1 MRLFDFA
8 LAPNPRRVRMFL
20 AEKSVEIPLVQVNTR
35 EREQFEE
42 SFKAINPL
50 SMVPVLELDD
60 GTCIAESV
68 AICRYIEETHPQP
81 PLMGTDAKSR
91 AIVEMWNR
99 RVEFLGYAPTAEVV
113 RNSLPMFEDR
123 GLSGVPA
130 GVPQIPA
137 LVERGRQSLGRF
149 FTLLDRQLADNPFV
163 AGTAFTIVDITAFVT
178 IEFAKRA
185 DVQIPDH
192 GTDNVLRWHAE
203 IASRPS
209 AAA

>member
-35 EREQFEE
+35 EREQFEP
-42 SFKAINPL
+42 SFSAVNPL
-50 SMVPVLELDD
+50 NAVPVLELDD

-68 AICRYIEETHPQP
+68 AICRYIEEVHPEP
-81 PLMGTDAKSR
+81 PLMGTDAKDK

-99 RVEFLGYAPTAEVV
+99 RMELVGYAATAETV
-113 RNSLPMFEDR
+113 RNALPMFEDR
-123 GLSGVPA
+123 GLSGVPG

-137 LVERGRQSLGRF
+137 LVDRGKQTLGRF
-149 FTLLDRQLADNPFV
+149 FGLLDRQLADNAFV
-163 AGTAFTIVDITAFVT
+163 AGEAFTIADITAFVT
-178 IEFAKRA
+178 IEFAKRV
-185 DVQIPDH
+185 DVEIP
-192 GTDNVLRWHAE
+192 GSGADNVLHWQAE

-209 AAA
+209 ASA

>member
-68 AICRYIEETHPQP
+68 AICRYIEEIHPQP
-81 PLMGTDAKSR
+81 PLMGTDAKNR

-137 LVERGRQSLGRF
+137 LVERGKQSLGRF
-149 FTLLDRQLADNPFV
+149 FTLLDRQLADNQFV

-209 AAA
+209 ASA

>member
-35 EREQFEE
+35 EREQFAA
-42 SFKAINPL
+42 SFMAINPL

-68 AICRYIEETHPQP
+68 AICRYIEGLHPEP
-81 PLMGTDAKSR
+81 PLMGTDAKDR

-99 RVEFLGYAPTAEVV
+99 RVEFMGYAPTAEVV

-123 GLSGVPA
+123 GLSGVPG

-137 LVERGRQSLGRF
+137 LVERGKQSLGRF
-149 FTLLDRQLADNPFV
+149 FELLDRQLADNQFV
-163 AGTAFTIVDITAFVT
+163 AGEAFTIADISAFVT
-178 IEFAKRA
+178 IEFAKRG
-185 DVQIPDH
+185 DVEIPTR
-192 GTDNVLRWHAE
+192 GAENVVRWHTE

-209 AAA
+209 AVA